1 MVTFAT
7 TKLSS
12 KGQVVIPQEIRTK
25 LGLKTGSKF
34 MVMTA
39 GDGVMFRLIH
49 PFDRERFDVLLA
61 AARKSAKAAGLKPSD
76 VTKTIR
82 RVRASKRSAL

>member
-7 TKLSS
+7 TRLSS

-34 MVMTA
+34 MVIA
-39 GDGVMFRLIH
+39 SGDGVMLRVINPPDRDRLG
-49 PFDRERFDVLLA
+49 ELMA
-61 AARKSAKAAGLKPSD
+61 AARKAARAAGLRPSD
-76 VTKTIR
+76 VTATIK
-82 RVRASKRSAL
+82 RVRKQARAT

>member
-7 TKLSS
+7 TRLSS

-34 MVMTA
+34 MVMA
-39 GDGVMFRLIH
+39 SGDGVMFRVIQ
-49 PFDRERFDVLLA
+49 PIDRQRFDELLA

-76 VTKTIR
+76 VAKTIR
-82 RVRASKRSAL
+82 RVRASQRGVR